1 MPPDILAALAAVPA
15 NRAVLAV
22 LRERAVARPHDDPW
36 ALDGFELH
44 THPDLQER
52 LDQVAL
58 GQPGGPSVGLY
69 GVPVLIA
76 ADVVYAIAGGT
87 SRIYLRIPPGTTRD
101 EVLRHGGDADSAY
114 GPEWVGADA
123 WLSDVPSTA
132 GTQRLASWVAAAAA
146 AVIDDA

>member
-1 MPPDILAALAAVPA
+1 MPADLLAALAAIPA
-15 NRAVLAV
+15 NRAVLAR
-22 LRERAVARPHDDPW
+22 LRERAVARPADDPW

-52 LDQVAL
+52 LDHVAA
-58 GQPGGPSVGLY
+58 GQPGGRSVGLY

-87 SRIYLRIPPGTTRD
+87 SRVYLRIPAGPTRD
-101 EVLRHGGDADSAY
+101 EVVRHGGDADVDF

-123 WLSDVPSTA
+123 WLSDLTSA
-132 GTQRLASWVAAAAA
+132 EGTRLLASWVAAAGRAA
-146 AVIDDA
+146 RDA

>member
-1 MPPDILAALAAVPA
+1 MPPDILVAVEAAPA

-22 LRERAVARPHDDPW
+22 LREQAVPRPPDDVW

-44 THPDLQER
+44 SHPDLRER
-52 LDQVAL
+52 LDHVGA
-58 GQPGGPSVGLY
+58 GQPGGRSVGLY

-87 SRIYLRIPPGTTRD
+87 SRVYLRIPAGTTRD
-101 EVLRHGGDADSAY
+101 EVMLHGGDADVAF

-123 WLSDVPSTA
+123 WLSDLPSA
-132 GTQRLASWVAAAAA
+132 EGTRLLASWVATAARAA
-146 AVIDDA
+146 NHA

>member
-1 MPPDILAALAAVPA
+1 MPPDILAAAEAAPA
-15 NRAVLAV
+15 NRAVVGV
-22 LRERAVARPHDDPW
+22 LRKRAVRRPPDDPW

-52 LDQVAL
+52 LDHVAA
-58 GQPGGPSVGLY
+58 GRPGGHSVGLY

-87 SRIYLRIPPGTTRD
+87 SRVYLRIPAGPTRD
-101 EVLRHGGDADSAY
+101 EVERHGGDADVDF

-123 WLSDVPSTA
+123 WLSDLPSAA
-132 GTQRLASWVAAAAA
+132 GTRLLASWVAAAARA
-146 AVIDDA
+146 ARDA